1 MAGSLSSLRPSA
13 HLCGLCV
20 EIAIN
25 AENAEMFLFKELAMR
40 KEIRILIA
48 DDHPIFRNGLR
59 LMIEADALL
68 KVVGEAEDGE
78 SALSCI
84 HEFHPDVAVLDIDM
98 PAPDGLAIAR
108 QVQEERLPVETIFL
122 TMHNEEELLNAAL
135 DAGVKGFI
143 VKDGAA
149 NELTA
154 CIKAVAAGKN
164 FISPTLSGH
173 LLKRRSQPDAPATE
187 SSALNDLTAAER
199 HVLLLVSES
208 MSSKEIAAKMF
219 ISVRT
224 VEHHRSNICAK
235 LELTGKNALLS
246 FALTHKSKL

>member
-1 MAGSLSSLRPSA
+1 MMKQ
-13 HLCGLCV
+13 
-20 EIAIN
+20 IN
-25 AENAEMFLFKELAMR
+25 V
-40 KEIRILIA
+40 LIA

-59 LMIEADALL
+59 LMIERDALL

-78 SALSCI
+78 SALECI
-84 HEFHPDVAVLDIDM
+84 RKCKPDVAVLDIDM
-98 PAPDGLAIAR
+98 PPPDGLAVAR

-154 CIKAVAAGKN
+154 CIKAVVAGKN

-173 LLKRRSQPDAPATE
+173 LLKRRSKPDTPVVE
-187 SSALNDLTAAER
+187 PSALNDLTVAER

-235 LELTGKNALLS
+235 LELSGKNALLS
-246 FALTHKSKL
+246 FALTHKSEL

>member
-1 MAGSLSSLRPSA
+1 MS
-13 HLCGLCV
+13 
-20 EIAIN
+20 
-25 AENAEMFLFKELAMR
+25 

-48 DDHPIFRNGLR
+48 DDHPIFRQGLR
-59 LMIEADALL
+59 LMIEADSLL
-68 KVVGEAEDGE
+68 KVVAEVEDGE
-78 SALSCI
+78 SALAYI
-84 HEFHPDVAVLDIDM
+84 RELRPDVAVLDIDM
-98 PAPDGLAIAR
+98 PPPDGLAVAR
-108 QVQEERLPVETIFL
+108 RLREERLPVEAIFL
-122 TMHNEEELLNAAL
+122 TMHKEEELLNAAL

-173 LLKRRSQPDAPATE
+173 LLKRRSKTNTLVAQSPAI
-187 SSALNDLTAAER
+187 NDLTEAER
-199 HVLLLVSES
+199 HVLSLVAES
-208 MSSKEIAAKMF
+208 MSSKEIADKMF

-235 LELTGKNALLS
+235 LGLTGKNALLS
-246 FALTHKSKL
+246 FALTHKSEL

>member
-1 MAGSLSSLRPSA
+1 MKKQ
-13 HLCGLCV
+13 
-20 EIAIN
+20 IN
-25 AENAEMFLFKELAMR
+25 V
-40 KEIRILIA
+40 LIA
-48 DDHPIFRNGLR
+48 DDHPIFRSGLR
-59 LMIEADALL
+59 SIIEADALL
-68 KVVGEAEDGE
+68 KVVGEAEDGAA
-78 SALSCI
+78 ALACMRACQ
-84 HEFHPDVAVLDIDM
+84 PDVAVLDMNM
-98 PAPDGLAIAR
+98 PPPDGLAVAR
-108 QVQEERLPVETIFL
+108 QVQEERLPVQTIFL

-164 FISPTLSGH
+164 FISPALSGH
-173 LLKRRSQPDAPATE
+173 LLKRRSKPDTPTTDT
-187 SSALNDLTAAER
+187 SALNDLTAAER
-199 HVLLLVSES
+199 HVLFLVSES
-208 MSSKEIAAKMF
+208 MSSKEIAEKMF

-246 FALTHKSKL
+246 FALTHKSEL

>member
-1 MAGSLSSLRPSA
+1 MKKQ
-13 HLCGLCV
+13 
-20 EIAIN
+20 IN
-25 AENAEMFLFKELAMR
+25 V
-40 KEIRILIA
+40 LIA

-59 LMIEADALL
+59 SMIEADELL

-78 SALSCI
+78 SALACI
-84 HEFHPDVAVLDIDM
+84 REFQPDVAVLDIDM
-98 PAPDGLAIAR
+98 PPPDGLAVAR
-108 QVQEERLPVETIFL
+108 QVQEESLPVQTIFL

-173 LLKRRSQPDAPATE
+173 LLKRRSQPDTPFAETA
-187 SSALNDLTAAER
+187 ALNVLTAAER
-199 HVLLLVSES
+199 HVLFLVSES

-219 ISVRT
+219 ISIRT

-235 LELTGKNALLS
+235 LDLTGKNALLS
-246 FALTHKSKL
+246 FALTHKSELTDEHR

>member
-1 MAGSLSSLRPSA
+1 MKNQ
-13 HLCGLCV
+13 
-20 EIAIN
+20 IN
-25 AENAEMFLFKELAMR
+25 V
-40 KEIRILIA
+40 LIA
-48 DDHPIFRNGLR
+48 DDHPIFRSGLR

-78 SALSCI
+78 SALACI
-84 HEFHPDVAVLDIDM
+84 RTLQPDIAVLDIDM
-98 PAPDGLAIAR
+98 PAPNGMSVAR
-108 QVQEERLPVETIFL
+108 QVQEEGLPVETIFL

-149 NELTA
+149 NELNA
-154 CIKAVAAGKN
+154 CIKAVAAGRN

-173 LLKRRSQPDAPATE
+173 LLKWRSKPDTPAVET
-187 SSALNDLTAAER
+187 SAVKVLTAAER

-208 MSSKEIAAKMF
+208 MTNKEIAEKMF

-235 LELTGKNALLS
+235 LDLTGKNALLT
-246 FALTHKSKL
+246 FALTHKSEL